1 MRINVGGSAIN
12 GTYPLIIVGTN
23 GTLTNSTPFTLI
35 IVKKPVPEFPI
46 WTLLLILALTI
57 LGIALSLVA
66 YALSSRRGAGPGRGG
81 RMYVVPSAA
90 QRVPCP
96 HCGRPIPLQAVYC
109 PHCGWRRGGAVAGA
123 TVVGPVAGRGYI
135 GRRATWGFVLA
146 LASSVLILLNSAA
159 LLQSGFWGPPTD
171 WSLVFWWLGGSSGLG
186 QPFAVLVGLMAG
198 LIVLTGGMM
207 MISRRGVLG
216 AFLAL
221 PFAALSFVIGGGFV
235 IGAVLGIVAGILGA
249 LGR

>member
-1 MRINVGGSAIN
+1 
-12 GTYPLIIVGTN
+12 
-23 GTLTNSTPFTLI
+23 
-35 IVKKPVPEFPI
+35 
-46 WTLLLILALTI
+46 
-57 LGIALSLVA
+57 
-66 YALSSRRGAGPGRGG
+66 
-81 RMYVVPSAA
+81 
-90 QRVPCP
+90 
-96 HCGRPIPLQAVYC
+96 
-109 PHCGWRRGGAVAGA
+109 
-123 TVVGPVAGRGYI
+123 
-135 GRRATWGFVLA
+135 VLA